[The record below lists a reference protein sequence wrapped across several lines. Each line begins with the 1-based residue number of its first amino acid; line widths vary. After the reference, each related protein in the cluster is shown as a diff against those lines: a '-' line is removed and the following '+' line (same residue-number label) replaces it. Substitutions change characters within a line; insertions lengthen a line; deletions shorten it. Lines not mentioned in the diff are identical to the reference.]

1 MIKLQGNLDPQHT
14 RGDELHLLQTA
25 AALSASNVT
34 PRGTAAGRRACQK
47 VSHEL
52 IHATA
57 EWGGRQVKQE
67 QETKRPA
74 SCPVHPNAIR
84 ASSGGT
90 RLTSTCWS
98 IGQNDQHMQVPDYQH
113 VLAPGRA

>member
-14 RGDELHLLQTA
+14 RGDQLHLLQTA

-57 EWGGRQVKQE
+57 EWGGRQAKE
-67 QETKRPA
+67 EPGNK
-74 SCPVHPNAIR
+74 
-84 ASSGGT
+84 
-90 RLTSTCWS
+90 RLTGRDPAQC
-98 IGQNDQHMQVPDYQH
+98 IQMQSGPALGAPD
-113 VLAPGRA
+113 